1 MNAISFGVFPEV
13 DLSHLSQILWLAQA
27 APAQP
32 VPVQAAPVQPGAS
45 AANGLFLGTGFQ
57 IGQFLPSFLWAL
69 VILIVGWLAA
79 TIVAS
84 VIQNLL
90 KKTGVDHRVS
100 GMAGQRRGEAPFPLG
115 KWVATA
121 VYWLILAFTLVAFLN
136 ALHLESV
143 STPLNSLL
151 AQVLLY
157 LPRLGYAALLLAVA
171 WVIATLAKTLVT
183 TGLARFN
190 LDDKLREQTGGG
202 DSSIVVTET
211 LGNALYWFVFLFF
224 LPLVLDVLNLQ
235 GPLAPVQNLL
245 DQILSALP
253 KILTAVL
260 IAAIGWLVAR
270 IVQGITTNLL
280 AAVGTD
286 QLGARMGFNRSAG
299 GMSLSSLLGTVVYVL
314 VLIPTAIAALNA
326 LDIAAISQPAVAMLN
341 QVLTTLPQILTAG
354 LIVALFYFIGRFVA
368 DLVAN
373 ILTSIGFNNITSV
386 LGIPD
391 LPRPVQP
398 TPVQPPIPV
407 QPIDE
412 LGMGV
417 GRGTGVGISPPA
429 TEALLTRRSPS
440 EIVGIIAMVG
450 IILFGV
456 VTATEVLGLPALTLM
471 VKNILA
477 VSLRVLVGVAIFAV
491 GLYLANLTFKLIT
504 LSGGRQSNLLGQ
516 TARVCILAFVGAMA
530 LQQMGIASSIVNL
543 AFGLLLG
550 AVAVAIALAF
560 GLGGRDVAG
569 EKIRGF
575 LNSFEDDKS

>member
-1 MNAISFGVFPEV
+1 MNAISSSVFPEV

-27 APAQP
+27 APP
-32 VPVQAAPVQPGAS
+32 PAAPVQPGSS

-57 IGQFLPSFLWAL
+57 LGQFLPSFLWAL

-84 VIQNLL
+84 LIQNLL

-100 GMAGQRRGEAPFPLG
+100 GMTGQRRGEAPFPLG

-143 STPLNSLL
+143 STPLNGFLEQL
-151 AQVLLY
+151 LLY
-157 LPRLGYAALLLAVA
+157 LPRVGSAALLLGVA

-183 TGLARFN
+183 RGLSRFN
-190 LDDKLREQTGGG
+190 LDDKLREQTGSAGG
-202 DSSIVVTET
+202 ESPIVVTET
-211 LGNALYWFVFLFF
+211 LGSALYWFVFLFF
-224 LPLVLDVLNLQ
+224 LPLVLDVLQLQ

-326 LDIAAISQPAVAMLN
+326 LDIAAISLPAVAMLN

-368 DLVAN
+368 DLVSN
-373 ILTSIGFNNITSV
+373 ILTSIGFNNITST

-391 LPRPVQP
+391 LAP
-398 TPVQPPIPV
+398 PV

-412 LGMGV
+412 VGIGV
-417 GRGTGVGISPPA
+417 SRGTGVGTNTPT
-429 TEALLTRRSPS
+429 TEALLTSRSPS
-440 EIVGIIAMVG
+440 EIAGIVVMVG

-471 VKNILA
+471 VRNILA
-477 VSLRVLVGVAIFAV
+477 VALRVLVGVAIFAV

-575 LNSFEDDKS
+575 LNSFENDKS

>member
-1 MNAISFGVFPEV
+1 MNAISFSVFPEI

-27 APAQP
+27 APVQP
-32 VPVQAAPVQPGAS
+32 VPVQPSPVQSAPIQPGAN
-45 AANGLFLGTGFQ
+45 AAAGLFQGTGFQ
-57 IGQFLPSFLWAL
+57 LGQFIPSFLWAL
-69 VILIVGWLAA
+69 VILIVGWVVA

-84 VIQNLL
+84 LIQNLL
-90 KKTGVDHRVS
+90 KKTGVDNRVS

-115 KWVATA
+115 KWIATA

-143 STPLNSLL
+143 STPLNGFLQQILS
-151 AQVLLY
+151 Y
-157 LPRLGYAALLLAVA
+157 LPRLGSAAALLGVA

-183 TGLARFN
+183 SGLSRFN
-190 LDDKLREQTGGG
+190 LDDKLREQTGSVEG
-202 DSSIVVTET
+202 DSPIVVTET
-211 LGNALYWFVFLFF
+211 VGNALYWFVFLFF
-224 LPLVLDVLNLQ
+224 LPLVLDVLQLQ

-286 QLGARMGFNRSAG
+286 QLGARMGFNRAAG

-341 QVLTTLPQILTAG
+341 RVMTTLPQILTAG

-373 ILTSIGFNNITSV
+373 ILTSLGFNNITSL

-391 LPRPVQP
+391 LARPVQP
-398 TPVQPPIPV
+398 PV

-412 LGMGV
+412 VGMGV
-417 GRGTGVGISPPA
+417 GMNAPLNAPT
-429 TEALLTRRSPS
+429 TETLLTRRTPS
-440 EIVGIIAMVG
+440 EIAGIVVMVG

-456 VTATEVLGLPALTLM
+456 VTATEVLGLPALTTM
-471 VKNILA
+471 VKSILA

-504 LSGGRQSNLLGQ
+504 LSGGRQANLLGQ
-516 TARVCILAFVGAMA
+516 TARVCILAFVGAMS

-575 LNSFEDDKS
+575 LNSFEDGRS

>member
-1 MNAISFGVFPEV
+1 MNAISFSVFPEI

-27 APAQP
+27 APVQP
-32 VPVQAAPVQPGAS
+32 VPVQPSPVQSAPIQPGAN
-45 AANGLFLGTGFQ
+45 AAAGLFQGTGFQ
-57 IGQFLPSFLWAL
+57 LGQFIPSFLWAL
-69 VILIVGWLAA
+69 VILIVGWVVA

-84 VIQNLL
+84 LIQNLL
-90 KKTGVDHRVS
+90 KKTGVDNRVS
-100 GMAGQRRGEAPFPLG
+100 GMAGQRPGEAPFPLG
-115 KWVATA
+115 KWIATA

-136 ALHLESV
+136 ALQLESV
-143 STPLNSLL
+143 STPLNGFLQQILS
-151 AQVLLY
+151 Y
-157 LPRLGYAALLLAVA
+157 LPRLGSAAALLGVA

-183 TGLARFN
+183 SGLSRFN
-190 LDDKLREQTGGG
+190 LDDKLREQTGSVEG
-202 DSSIVVTET
+202 DSPIVVTET
-211 LGNALYWFVFLFF
+211 VGNALYWFVFLFF
-224 LPLVLDVLNLQ
+224 LPLVLDVLQLQ

-286 QLGARMGFNRSAG
+286 QLGARMGFNRAAG

-341 QVLTTLPQILTAG
+341 QVMTTLPQILTAG

-373 ILTSIGFNNITSV
+373 ILTSLGFNNITSL

-391 LPRPVQP
+391 LARPVQP
-398 TPVQPPIPV
+398 PV

-412 LGMGV
+412 VGMGV
-417 GRGTGVGISPPA
+417 GMNAPLNAPT
-429 TEALLTRRSPS
+429 TETLLTRRTPS
-440 EIVGIIAMVG
+440 EIAGIVAMVG

-456 VTATEVLGLPALTLM
+456 VTATEVLGLPALTTM
-471 VKNILA
+471 VKSILA

-504 LSGGRQSNLLGQ
+504 LSGGRQANLLGQ
-516 TARVCILAFVGAMA
+516 TARVCILAFVGAMS

-575 LNSFEDDKS
+575 LNSFEDGRS